1 MALQEAE
8 DRLAGLNAEINR
20 LLEEREGV
28 LKEWNAAFNKENQ
41 ANVICVDENTEDCHE
56 LYLVNGESRVR
67 VCTFGEYD
75 MEGSTEK
82 FYRRIEN
89 SIGMLGVVNRRAYE
103 TPEYQKNLIYA
114 KACEIRENYK
124 AKLKDRMGQ
133 FHKAQRHMLAPEG
146 EDAAK
151 TYGSLKYGYLY
162 LKPKL
167 ALADEN
173 PTNIHRDK
181 E

>member
-114 KACEIRENYK
+114 KPVK
-124 AKLKDRMGQ
+124 SG
-133 FHKAQRHMLAPEG
+133 
-146 EDAAK
+146 K
-151 TYGSLKYGYLY
+151 TI
-162 LKPKL
+162 KP
-167 ALADEN
+167 N
-173 PTNIHRDK
+173 
-181 E
+181 